1 MKLLYWS
8 FYYRVRTLLSSSNY
22 MTFHGFFK
30 FSKTLNLAV
39 SFKNS
44 TPLLVL
50 EQKQK
55 FWSSSKC
62 VPFTLLNYS
71 PPSYIVLALST
82 AVNNL
87 SNKTLFSMTSKDR
100 QLNSRTFQAWK
111 WNWQIPWLSRF
122 SRFSMTCTNPVLSW
136 NDNPLH
142 FQHIH
147 QLLIYL
153 KLDLYSL
160 LTIQTVTRFLAVHL
174 KIHVWSHQR
183 ALKAKVQCDFSNAYS
198 ADHTNVLWLMNI
210 KT

>member
-22 MTFHGFFK
+22 MTFRGFFQDLFK

-39 SFKNS
+39 SFKKS

-55 FWSSSKC
+55 LWSSSKY

-100 QLNSRTFQAWK
+100 QLNSMTFQAWK

-122 SRFSMTCTNPVLSW
+122 SMTCTSPVLSW

-153 KLDLYSL
+153 KVDLYSL
-160 LTIQTVTRFLAVHL
+160 LKIQTVTRFLAIFSRCTKL
-174 KIHVWSHQR
+174 IKWYRLRARLASSH
-183 ALKAKVQCDFSNAYS
+183 
-198 ADHTNVLWLMNI
+198 
-210 KT
+210 